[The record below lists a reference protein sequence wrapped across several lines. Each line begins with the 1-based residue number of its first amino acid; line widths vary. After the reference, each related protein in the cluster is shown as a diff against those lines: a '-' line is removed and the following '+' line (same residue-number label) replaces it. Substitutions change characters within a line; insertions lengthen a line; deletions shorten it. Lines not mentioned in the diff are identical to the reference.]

1 MKEIS
6 FGAEARTKIKNGI
19 DKAADAVAPTLG
31 AVGMSALIDWEGLD
45 PIVSDDGVTI
55 LKNLEFEDKYENMGL
70 KMLRKAA
77 IRTSNEGG
85 DGTATTTVLTRA
97 LVSQAFREIASDSSK
112 IQEVRARL
120 ISGRDHVIEL
130 LTQSRKEI
138 TEDEIVSIAKISS
151 LDDEVSELI
160 AQAIKEVGKSGVIS
174 VEKSARIG
182 YEMETVKGMK
192 FESGF
197 LSPHFITDREREFS
211 VLENPAIVIVD
222 RKVSMNEQIVGLMN
236 SIATAGHRSVL
247 WVADDV
253 DSLALASLIVNQ
265 QAGNFKV
272 CCVKNPY
279 TASRAQD
286 FLGDLAAL
294 TGGTVISE
302 SAGIKL
308 PDATVDHVGFAE
320 KVVVSKGSCTVIGG
334 KGSPELADRVKA
346 IENKIAETTSEYEKA
361 MLEDRL
367 AALTTGVGVIRVGTY
382 TDVDFMAKKLK
393 FENAINATQAA
404 LAEGI
409 LPGGGIALLNISKK
423 IEDPIFKNALSAPF
437 YQMMTNAGESD
448 DRTVLHE
455 PEGIGI
461 NFKTKKL
468 VDMISDGILDPFKVT
483 RLAIESA
490 VSVTLNLITTETAIV
505 TEVKKEEKQVLPG
518 N

>member
-97 LVSQAFREIASDSSK
+97 LVAQAFREIASDSSK
-112 IQEVRARL
+112 IQDVRERL
-120 ISGRDHVIEL
+120 IKGRDQVIEL
-130 LTQSRKEI
+130 LSEYKKDI
-138 TEDEIVSIAKISS
+138 SNDEIVQIAKISS

-160 AQAIKEVGKSGVIS
+160 ATAIKEVGKSGVIS
-174 VEKSARIG
+174 VEKSAKIG
-182 YEMETVKGMK
+182 YDMETVKGMK
-192 FESGF
+192 FESGY
-197 LSPHFITDREREFS
+197 LSPHFITDKERELS
-211 VLENPAIVIVD
+211 VLESPAIVIVD
-222 RKVSMNEQIVGLMN
+222 RKVSMNEQIVGIMN
-236 SIATAGHRSVL
+236 SIAESGHRSVL

-286 FLGDLAAL
+286 FLHDLAAL

-302 SAGIKL
+302 GAGLKL
-308 PDATVDHVGFAE
+308 PDAKSEHVGFAE
-320 KVVVSKGSCTVIGG
+320 KVVVSKTACTIIGG
-334 KGSPELADRVKA
+334 KGSPQLSERITAL
-346 IENKIAETTSEYEKA
+346 ENKISETTSEYEKA
-361 MLEDRL
+361 MLEERL

-409 LPGGGIALLNISKK
+409 LPGGGVALYQVSRT
-423 IEDPIFKNALSAPF
+423 IEDDIFKNALIAPI
-437 YQMMTNAGESD
+437 YQMIDNASVKDIVAG
-448 DRTVLHE
+448 TVIDAE
-455 PEGIGI
+455 NG
-461 NFKTKKL
+461 FDFRTKKF
-468 VDMISDGILDPFKVT
+468 VNMFEAGIIDPFKVT

-505 TEVKKEEKQVLPG
+505 TEVKKEAGPQLPG
-518 N
+518 Q

>member
-6 FGAEARTKIKNGI
+6 FGSEARSKIKVGI

-97 LVSQAFREIASDSSK
+97 LVAQAFREIASDSSK
-112 IQEVRARL
+112 IQEVRERL
-120 ISGRDHVIEL
+120 IKGRDQVIEL
-130 LTQSRKEI
+130 LTEYKKDISD
-138 TEDEIVSIAKISS
+138 DEIVQIAKISS

-192 FESGF
+192 FDAGF

-211 VLENPAIVIVD
+211 VLEEPAIVIVD

-236 SIATAGHRSVL
+236 SIAEAGHRSVL

-286 FLGDLAAL
+286 FLYDLAAL

-302 SAGIKL
+302 GAGLKL
-308 PDATVDHVGFAE
+308 PDAKVEHVGFAE

-334 KGSPELADRVKA
+334 KGSPELAERITA
-346 IENKIAETTSEYEKA
+346 LENKIAETTSEYEKS
-361 MLEDRL
+361 MLEERL

-409 LPGGGIALLNISKK
+409 LPGGGVALLNLSSRIN
-423 IEDPIFKNALSAPF
+423 DPIFKNALTAPF
-437 YQMMTNAGESD
+437 YQMSINAGMNDTS
-448 DRTVLHE
+448 LQLNE
-455 PEGIGI
+455 PAGVGY
-461 NFKTKKL
+461 NFKTKQL
-468 VDMISDGILDPFKVT
+468 ADMFQAGIIDPFKVT

-505 TEVKKEEKQVLPG
+505 TEVKKEDVNRLPG
-518 N
+518 S